1 MDRKTFE
8 KAIELYNEMQ
18 AIQHRRHVTGIAQL
32 TEEKVEKLTLNEMLS
47 YVSVLDQPLRERIK
61 AVVKECLIEGI
72 HTNELE
78 EIEKEIEKL

>member
-18 AIQHRRHVTGIAQL
+18 AIKHRRYVTGIALL
-32 TEEKVEKLTLNEMLS
+32 TEEKVENLTLNEMLN
-47 YVSVLDQPLRERIK
+47 YVPVLDQPLIERIK